1 MEREGRRKF
10 ANTAPAEVAR
20 TNKAWLRSWLIEW
33 LSGKLREIQKAF
45 VSNLKLFPSM
55 VREFTHKKARSL
67 MGVGF
72 SPESNALILFNGR
85 KIIVIL

>member
-55 VREFTHKKARSL
+55 VREFTLSELIYRLDFAPEWALSNPTH
-67 MGVGF
+67 VGGF
-72 SPESNALILFNGR
+72 IFL
-85 KIIVIL
+85 